1 MREPEPQGPTGWA
14 LLHSTFGAPDPG
26 QSRDHYTAV
35 HVPRGPLW
43 PGAQDTH
50 THRKSCLLLA
60 HHTGLA
66 GVHCTPAV
74 AGRAR
79 LRVNIG
85 LGLVCRTVG
94 PSCPRSPITGWTWGQ
109 QVMGEHRVIP
119 RRAGARSVLATWRV
133 LLKGHRQVQV
143 FLLADKAV
151 RTVPW
156 HPLQSHGHLRSGCAP
171 ERAVPPL
178 ELQGATPTEGAGLS
192 GTYIC

>member
-1 MREPEPQGPTGWA
+1 MPPRAELPCRLSFGHQKGRGPPWTWSRSLSAMVPVRWQWGMREPEPQGRTGWA
-14 LLHSTFGAPDPG
+14 LLHSTFSAPDPG
-26 QSRDHYTAV
+26 QSGDHYTAV
-35 HVPRGPLW
+35 HVSRGPLR

-119 RRAGARSVLATWRV
+119 RRAGARSVLATW
-133 LLKGHRQVQV
+133 
-143 FLLADKAV
+143 
-151 RTVPW
+151 
-156 HPLQSHGHLRSGCAP
+156 
-171 ERAVPPL
+171 
-178 ELQGATPTEGAGLS
+178 
-192 GTYIC
+192 